1 MRHSGTR
8 AGRDERRGMI
18 ALCAAFILLVQMLA
32 PAFAAAGP
40 RLPDG
45 SLVIC
50 ADGGMAPTGAPA
62 PTDDSDHSCDH
73 CVCPA
78 PVTAAAPTAAIQ
90 RVAYSVQAADPA
102 PPPRFL
108 TPPVR
113 APPRPPGQGPPW
125 SDA

>member
-1 MRHSGTR
+1 
-8 AGRDERRGMI
+8 MI
-18 ALCAAFILLVQMLA
+18 ALCAAFALLVQILA

-45 SLVIC
+45 SLLIC
-50 ADGGMAPTGAPA
+50 ADGGASPAGAPV
-62 PTDDSDHSCDH
+62 PMGDDDHSCDH

-78 PVTAAAPTAAIQ
+78 PVIAPAPTAAVQ

-113 APPRPPGQGPPW
+113 APPRPPGQGPPR